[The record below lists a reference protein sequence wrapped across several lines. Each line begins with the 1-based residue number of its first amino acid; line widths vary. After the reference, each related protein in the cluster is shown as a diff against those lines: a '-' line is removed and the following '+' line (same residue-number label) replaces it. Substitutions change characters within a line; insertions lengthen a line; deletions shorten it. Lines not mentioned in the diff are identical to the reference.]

1 MCPFCLLQ
9 SVAIVS
15 GSISAGG
22 LGTYLLRKSQA
33 WSRARG
39 TEGQTDALD
48 LGGLEL
54 PIVNAD
60 DSARPATSGWSAAE
74 SGRVSGSKSPNNPDH
89 RRMHMTTETLQNARI
104 VSRED
109 WLLARQ
115 EFLTQEKQLTHQ
127 RDAVNA
133 SRRKLPWVRIEKEY
147 IFDTPQGKKTL
158 GDLFAGRSQLIIYHF
173 MWRRDLGNGC
183 VGCSFL
189 ADHVDG
195 ANLHL
200 AHHDV
205 SFVAVSR
212 APLPVLEAY
221 KQRMGWRFPWVSSVE
236 SDFNFDFHVS
246 FTPEELASGEVFY
259 NYRMTK
265 ASIEELSGLSV
276 FYQSPD
282 GEIFHTYSS
291 YGRGNE
297 EVLGTYMYLDLTPNG
312 RNENGPYHSL
322 GDWVRPHDQ
331 YDVGGSVDPMGGYS
345 AGPPAAPECRCHEAG
360 KA

>member
-1 MCPFCLLQ
+1 
-9 SVAIVS
+9 
-15 GSISAGG
+15 
-22 LGTYLLRKSQA
+22 
-33 WSRARG
+33 
-39 TEGQTDALD
+39 
-48 LGGLEL
+48 
-54 PIVNAD
+54 
-60 DSARPATSGWSAAE
+60 
-74 SGRVSGSKSPNNPDH
+74 
-89 RRMHMTTETLQNARI
+89 MHMTTETLQNARI

-115 EFLTQEKQLTHQ
+115 ELLDQEKQLTRQ
-127 RDAVNA
+127 RDAVSA
-133 SRRKLPWVRIEKEY
+133 ARRALPWVRIEKEY
-147 IFDTPQGKKTL
+147 IFDTSQGKKTL
-158 GDLFAGRSQLIIYHF
+158 GELFDGRSQLIIYHF

-205 SFVAVSR
+205 TFVAVSR
-212 APLPVLEAY
+212 APLSMLEGY

-236 SDFNFDFHVS
+236 SGFNFDFHVS
-246 FTPEELASGEVFY
+246 FTEEELASGEVFY

-265 ASIEELSGLSV
+265 ASIEELSGFSV
-276 FYQSPD
+276 FYQSPE
-282 GEIFHTYSS
+282 GEVFHTYSS

-297 EVLGTYMYLDLTPNG
+297 EVLGAYMYLDLTPNG

-331 YDVGGSVDPMGGYS
+331 YDRDGLVDPMGGYS
-345 AGPPAAPECRCHEAG
+345 AVPPAITECRCHEPGRA
-360 KA
+360 